1 MNTITDQ
8 FKTARLAKN
17 WTQKQLAYFSG
28 MSIEMIRKLEHGQT
42 NPRLNSIE
50 KLAVVLGYVI
60 TLERP
65 QADRITK

>member
-1 MNTITDQ
+1 MIAAQ

-28 MSIEMIRKLEHGQT
+28 MSIEMIRKLKHGQT
-42 NPRLNSIE
+42 NPRLTSIE
-50 KLAVVLGYVI
+50 KLAGVLGYVI

-65 QADRITK
+65 QERIATK